1 MRRQTGDKPATRPS
15 RCSGFSRVATCLLTD
30 LLRRA
35 LRILDSPPPGSVPAV
50 ALCLPRGD
58 GMLLRRPSPRI
69 PPPLAFGSRVAPA
82 GACGFAAGGE
92 GSPTA
97 REGVKEGR

>member
-1 MRRQTGDKPATRPS
+1 MFRLFAG
-15 RCSGFSRVATCLLTD
+15 LD
-30 LLRRA
+30 LYPYGSYFVGS
-35 LRILDSPPPGSVPAV
+35 LRILASPPPGGSVPAV

-58 GMLLRRPSPRI
+58 GVLLRRPSPRI
-69 PPPLAFGSRVAPA
+69 PPPLAVGSRVAPA